1 MTCGDSEFP
10 QAGADRLAV
19 VTGAARGMGR
29 VHARTLARRGWALA
43 LLDVLGDELTAV
55 ERELR
60 GHGATVASFCLDVT
74 DADAV
79 AAAVRDASSLAPPLG
94 LVNNAGIGSPP
105 RDFGDLADDA
115 FRRMFEV
122 HVIGAVHCAQAVL
135 PSMRARGF
143 GRIVNISSYCALT
156 GSVGYSHYCAAK
168 AALLGLT
175 RSLAREV
182 VGQGITVNA
191 VAPGL
196 IVTEMTAS
204 DSTAHREA
212 ALASI
217 PAGRY
222 GSPEE
227 IADAVAYLM
236 SDGAAFV
243 TGQVLSVDGGM
254 VMA

>member
-1 MTCGDSEFP
+1 MKLIDSEFL
-10 QAGADRLAV
+10 QAPTDRLAV

-29 VHARTLARRGWALA
+29 VHSRTLARRGWALA
-43 LLDVLGDELTAV
+43 LVDVLDDELTAV

-60 GHGATVASFCLDVT
+60 GEGATVASFCLDVT

-79 AAAVRDASSLAPPLG
+79 AAAVKEASALGPPLG
-94 LVNNAGIGSPP
+94 VVNNAGIGSPP
-105 RDFGDLADDA
+105 RDFGALTDDA

-182 VGQGITVNA
+182 VSQGITVNA
-191 VAPGL
+191 IAPGL
-196 IVTEMTAS
+196 IETEMTAS
-204 DSTAHREA
+204 DSTAQRDA

-222 GSPEE
+222 GSPQE

>member
-1 MTCGDSEFP
+1 MTRTDSELP
-10 QAGADRLAV
+10 WAAPDRLAV

-29 VHARTLARRGWALA
+29 VHALTLARRGWALA
-43 LLDVLGDELTAV
+43 LFDILADELTAV
-55 ERELR
+55 ERELQ
-60 GHGATVASFCLDVT
+60 GHGATAASFCVDVT

-79 AAAVRDASSLAPPLG
+79 ASAVRDASELAPPLG

-105 RDFGDLADDA
+105 RDFGDLGDDA

-122 HVIGAVHCAQAVL
+122 HVIGAVHCTQAVL
-135 PSMRARGF
+135 PSMKARGF

-156 GSVGYSHYCAAK
+156 GSLGYSHYCTAK
-168 AALLGLT
+168 AALLDLT

-182 VGQGITVNA
+182 AGQGITVNV

-196 IVTEMTAS
+196 IETEMTAS
-204 DSTAHREA
+204 DSATQRDAS
-212 ALASI
+212 LAFI
-217 PAGRY
+217 PVGRY
-222 GSPEE
+222 GSPVEV
-227 IADAVAYLM
+227 ADAVAYLM
-236 SDGAAFV
+236 SDGADFV